1 MSEVAGWRAV
11 AALYNALLTAT
22 VVSLVARRGADTA
35 REYVFQHFRR
45 QHLEKFLPGLSK
57 LGLDGLP
64 DAVACALYHY
74 HSNALGG
81 VLTEYVYESERKA
94 WVRYPPPRW
103 IWRGTAIAAIPH
115 EVSAAMLHGWHGH
128 NGVSLGNPR
137 LGFVCTGMTVD
148 GQPGLEG
155 YYLEHDRPLAP
166 EERVRFAYGTETMPR
181 FDPAAAP
188 RLDALQWPAERL
200 LRTHRSYA
208 MEYLRTLLPTLQGV
222 LGAADAGEE
231 LARVARLI
239 GLQYHAELATTLGF
253 GSNLSAGDRASAG
266 AFARWLAAMQRAH
279 GENVALYEEGAAVGV
294 RLDGWRLAGDLA
306 LADPLAAFDAWN
318 ALWMGACAAHDRF
331 LGLETLRSREGGR
344 WDIEWRVTPQSPPA
358 R

>member
-1 MSEVAGWRAV
+1 MSEAAGWRAV

-22 VVSLVARRGADTA
+22 VVALVARRGADTA

-45 QHLEKFLPGLSK
+45 QHLEKFLPGLKK
-57 LGLDGLP
+57 LGLDAMP
-64 DAVACALYHY
+64 HAVACALYHY

-81 VLTEYVYESERKA
+81 VLTETVTESDRKA

-103 IWRGTAIAAIPH
+103 MWRGTAIAAIPH

-155 YYLEHDRPLAP
+155 YYLEYDRPLAP
-166 EERVRFAYGTETMPR
+166 EERVRFAYGAETMPR
-181 FDPAAAP
+181 FDAAAAP
-188 RLDALQWPAERL
+188 RLDAAQWPEERL

-208 MEYLRTLLPTLQGV
+208 MEYLRTLLPTLQVV
-222 LGAADAGEE
+222 LGAADAVAE
-231 LARVARLI
+231 LARVARLV
-239 GLQYHAELATTLGF
+239 GLQYHAELAATLGF
-253 GSNLSAGDRASAG
+253 GTNRSAGDRASADE
-266 AFARWLAAMQRAH
+266 FARWLAAMQGAH
-279 GENVALYEEGAAVGV
+279 GERVALRDDGAAPCV
-294 RLDGWRLAGDLA
+294 RLDGWRLAGDIA

-331 LGLETLRSREGGR
+331 LRLETRRTRHDAR
-344 WDIEWRVTPQSPPA
+344 WSIEWRVRPQTGLA
-358 R
+358 Q